1 VALERLNEARLS
13 LGEHRELCGEL
24 EDLVDSHPLRET
36 LWAQLMLALYRSG
49 RQAEA
54 LKAYQ
59 RLREHLVEDLGIE
72 PSRELVELEAA
83 VLRHDSTLDIPMA
96 PSATAS
102 SRRFA
107 NTASAS

>member
-1 VALERLNEARLS
+1 VADGQFSIVALERLNEARLS
-13 LGEHRELCGEL
+13 LGE
-24 EDLVDSHPLRET
+24 HPLRET